1 MTDTSFE
8 DDESSR
14 ALHLLALFFKRRYIE
29 EEEGEAPLK
38 KENDYDLL
46 YCVSHFLYRKMN
58 NTCASLC
65 RKVAI
70 MACAIYQGRWL
81 VA

>member
-29 EEEGEAPLK
+29 EEEEGEAPLK

-46 YCVSHFLYRKMN
+46 FSVFLIFYTER
-58 NTCASLC
+58 
-65 RKVAI
+65 
-70 MACAIYQGRWL
+70 
-81 VA
+81 

>member
-46 YCVSHFLYRKMN
+46 FSVFLIFYTER
-58 NTCASLC
+58 
-65 RKVAI
+65 
-70 MACAIYQGRWL
+70 
-81 VA
+81 